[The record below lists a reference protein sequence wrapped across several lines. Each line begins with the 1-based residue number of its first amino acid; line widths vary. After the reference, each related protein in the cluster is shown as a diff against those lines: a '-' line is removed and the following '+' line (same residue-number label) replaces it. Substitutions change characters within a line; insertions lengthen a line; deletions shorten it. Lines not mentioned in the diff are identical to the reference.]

1 MSAVVQIVKPWM
13 ARSTISGN
21 SVFTFFRQHQGYI
34 YLWTLFSISLA
45 GVALAGLGQMWQT
58 TAQREKEIELLYVGD
73 QFRLAIEA
81 FYNNATSAN
90 RSQRYPESL
99 SDLLKDEG
107 AIVTKRYLRKI
118 YMDPI
123 TNSFEWGLIKQG
135 EKGITGVYSLSTKTP
150 IKRAK
155 FPEQYTA
162 FSKAKSYQDWKFN
175 HASGTSSQGRQQTQ
189 PNTSSGA
196 PGQTQNTNP
205 FTGQSNPSGQNRSGS
220 ANPFPQNQPDSNRT
234 NPFSTQ

>member
-1 MSAVVQIVKPWM
+1 ME
-13 ARSTISGN
+13 RSTISGN
-21 SVFTFFRQHQGYI
+21 SVPTFSHQHQGYI

-45 GVALAGLGQMWQT
+45 GVALAGLGPMWQT
-58 TAQREKEIELLYVGD
+58 AAQREKEIELLYVGD

-107 AIVTKRYLRKI
+107 SIVTKRYLRKI
-118 YMDPI
+118 YMDPM

-135 EKGITGVYSLSTKTP
+135 EKGITGVYSLSTKIP

-155 FPEQYTA
+155 FPEQYAA

-175 HASGTSSQGRQQTQ
+175 HASGTAGQGRQQTQ
-189 PNTSSGA
+189 PNAPPGS
-196 PGQTQNTNP
+196 PGQSQNTNP
-205 FTGQSNPSGQNRSGS
+205 FTGQSTPSGQNRSGS
-220 ANPFPQNQPDSNRT
+220 ANPFPQNQPDNNRA